1 MDLVP
6 HMDVWAMI
14 REATPTVKWVMV
26 LLAAMSVLSWAVI
39 LHKLFTLVPA
49 AMASRAALAEA
60 LAAFSG
66 RGDVTAALDL
76 VARRPRAPLAR
87 AATAASAVLA
97 SPGWSDGSTTQG
109 RPDAGQALAV
119 AQAAA
124 LAGATGTRGLE
135 RGVGLLAAC
144 SGAAPFI
151 GLFGTVWGVMHAFHA
166 LGQVQTAAL
175 ALVGPGIAEALVA
188 TALGLAVAVPANVA
202 FNIATSLLDGLETDQ
217 DAFEKALALRL
228 ETPLAGGGEG

>member
-6 HMDVWAMI
+6 QMDVWAMV
-14 REATPTVKWVMV
+14 RAATPTVKWVMV

-49 AMASRAALAEA
+49 AMASRAALAAA
-60 LAAFSG
+60 LAALAG
-66 RGDVTAALDL
+66 RGDVSSCLALAARH
-76 VARRPRAPLAR
+76 ARAPLSRAAKAAAAVLAAPGTGLPDADHALAAVR
-87 AATAASAVLA
+87 AATLA
-97 SPGWSDGSTTQG
+97 GT
-109 RPDAGQALAV
+109 QAL
-119 AQAAA
+119 
-124 LAGATGTRGLE
+124 RGLD
-135 RGVGLLAAC
+135 RGVGILAAC

-202 FNIATSLLDGLETDQ
+202 FNIATGLLDGLETDQ
-217 DAFEKALALRL
+217 EAFGKALALRL
-228 ETPLAGGGEG
+228 ETAAPGGREA